1 MGGKEGMGKLQHSH
15 RGVAG
20 GRAPCCPRCSQLGG
34 QAGTSLPAAHRTP
47 LSPNPISARLIASV
61 SDSCWGTK
69 HGFPSLLPQCFAGE
83 HSGRMLPVER
93 ESTALHKQPAVQTL
107 ALQAPSS
114 VGPRQQR
121 GSAALGSACAS
132 TKHLPRCFQS
142 TFGTDVAAGRPGHCS
157 PLMQCQ
163 TGRDGRA
170 GSPRGGEGLL
180 LSAGLWEDPQS
191 TAANGLA
198 ESMGQDSCLSWLH
211 PVSSSTAGVGQ
222 LRGQQ
227 HSVSA
232 SCSRRAAQRAAHVGA
247 SCTVSS

>member
-1 MGGKEGMGKLQHSH
+1 MGKLQHSH

-157 PLMQCQ
+157 PLHAMSNRQRWSCWQ
-163 TGRDGRA
+163 
-170 GSPRGGEGLL
+170 
-180 LSAGLWEDPQS
+180 PQ
-191 TAANGLA
+191 
-198 ESMGQDSCLSWLH
+198 
-211 PVSSSTAGVGQ
+211 
-222 LRGQQ
+222 RR
-227 HSVSA
+227 
-232 SCSRRAAQRAAHVGA
+232 RRAPAQCWAVGGPA
-247 SCTVSS
+247 KHSSKRFG